1 MPAFLVPVF
10 GWISGFSAVL
20 FSKFG
25 AFLFSALTS
34 FGVMLW
40 DFLKKLGLA
49 AIVYTGVSILFD
61 YFLGTIFDMWKPI
74 YEALDVY
81 LDFLGVTLSFA
92 LYMGAMKV
100 RIVLTIVKYFFA
112 P

>member
-10 GWISGFSAVL
+10 GWLSGFLAVWGAKLAALL
-20 FSKFG
+20 FAG
-25 AFLFSALTS
+25 LVS

-40 DFLKKLGLA
+40 DLLKKLGLA

-74 YEALDVY
+74 YEELSVY